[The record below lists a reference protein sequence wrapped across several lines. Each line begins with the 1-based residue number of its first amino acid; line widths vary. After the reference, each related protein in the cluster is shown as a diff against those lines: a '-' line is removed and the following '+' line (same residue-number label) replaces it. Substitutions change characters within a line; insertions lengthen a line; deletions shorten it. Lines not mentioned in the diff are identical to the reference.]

1 MSLSN
6 ILSEDVKA
14 ALKSGDK
21 TRVSVL
27 RMVNAAIKN
36 REIEK
41 RSALTDDDI
50 SGILRSYVKRA
61 RESIDQFSIAGR
73 TDLAEK
79 EEQELAVIQSY
90 LPEELSEDKTRK
102 IISETITETEASGL
116 KDMGKVMKAVMAR
129 TKGQVDGKLAN
140 KLVKEM
146 LEV

>member
-41 RSALTDDDI
+41 RSVLTDDDV

-61 RESIDQFSIAGR
+61 RESIEQFSQAGR

-90 LPEELSEDKTRK
+90 LPEELTEDETRI
-102 IISETITETEASGL
+102 IISETITGTEASGP
-116 KDMGKVMKAVMAR
+116 KDMGKVMKAVIAR
-129 TKGQVDGKLAN
+129 TKGQVDGKLAI

>member
-6 ILSEDVKA
+6 TLSQDVKA

-21 TRVSVL
+21 TRVSML

-41 RSALTDDDI
+41 GSAPTDEDV
-50 SGILRSYVKRA
+50 SAILRSYVKRA
-61 RESIDQFSIAGR
+61 RESIDQFSKAGR

-79 EEQELAVIQSY
+79 EKQELAVIQSY
-90 LPEELSEDKTRK
+90 LPEELTEEETRK
-102 IISETITETEASGL
+102 IISEAISATGASSPNE
-116 KDMGKVMKAVMAR
+116 MGKVMKAVMAR

>member
-1 MSLSN
+1 MLLN
-6 ILSEDVKA
+6 DKLSEEIKA

-27 RMVNAAIKN
+27 RMVSAAIKN

-50 SGILRSYVKRA
+50 SGILRSHVKRA
-61 RESIDQFSIAGR
+61 RESIDQFSKAGR

-79 EEQELAVIQSY
+79 EEQELAIIQSY
-90 LPEELSEDKTRK
+90 LPEELTEDETRK
-102 IISETITETEASGL
+102 IISEAISGTDASGP